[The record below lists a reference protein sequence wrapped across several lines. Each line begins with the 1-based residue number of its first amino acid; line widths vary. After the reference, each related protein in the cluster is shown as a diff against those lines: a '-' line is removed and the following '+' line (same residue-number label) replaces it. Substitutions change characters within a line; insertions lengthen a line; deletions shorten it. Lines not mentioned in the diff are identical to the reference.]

1 MQAKAQ
7 PEESY
12 SQSDEPRRVGC
23 FDKGLTLCSPPPS
36 IPSFIVSIASIASIP
51 IAEVFFR
58 RSRLFFREAA
68 FSSGGEEC
76 EWDAKQPTVGKSGD
90 KAENEFSDFIPL
102 AVPR

>member
-1 MQAKAQ
+1 M
-7 PEESY
+7 P
-12 SQSDEPRRVGC
+12 PREDVSNYFHFFRIL
-23 FDKGLTLCSPPPS
+23 GLNCHKYMKNSSPPQS
-36 IPSFIVSIASIASIP
+36 ASPKIMMPRHPFTHYLPADPVI
-51 IAEVFFR
+51 
-58 RSRLFFREAA
+58 FREAA